1 MSGLL
6 AQVVAQLRSTIER
19 LDAVAVQANRAAT
32 DVAEGNARYA
42 GVGRGT
48 DHPKLRAAVSQSR
61 TGADKAHRIAR
72 LSSDA
77 ARNVA
82 DFLNVIAPGSAPQSA
97 AAASGPP
104 SGEDLLADSDRRDLK
119 RRSFLERSV
128 RRADDIQ
135 EHVSAGTDAL
145 QKGAKALRDFDGPSG
160 THSTG
165 TGTPSVPGPPAR
177 PKIDGAEAAGN
188 LVVVGLLAGVAA
200 HRTLKVMGTWIA
212 RFSRRD
218 GTTAQRTDPGS
229 GKS

>member
-1 MSGLL
+1 MSSLL
-6 AQVVAQLRSTIER
+6 AQVVAQLRSTIDR
-19 LDAVAVQANRAAT
+19 LDALAVQANRAAT

-61 TGADKAHRIAR
+61 TGADKALRIAR

-104 SGEDLLADSDRRDLK
+104 SGEDLLADSDRRDIARAK
-119 RRSFLERSV
+119 ARGWVNRSLRK
-128 RRADDIQ
+128 ADDLQ
-135 EHVSAGTDAL
+135 EHAANATDKT
-145 QKGAKALRDFDGPSG
+145 QKLIKVFTNPNGPSG
-160 THSTG
+160 TQSTG
-165 TGTPSVPGPPAR
+165 TGTPTVPASAPRAR
-177 PKIDGAEAAGN
+177 IDGAEAAGN

-200 HRTLKVMGTWIA
+200 SRLATTTGKLIA
-212 RFSRRD
+212 RFWRR
-218 GTTAQRTDPGS
+218 GR
-229 GKS
+229 

>member
-1 MSGLL
+1 MSSLL
-6 AQVVAQLRSTIER
+6 AQVVAQLRSTIDR
-19 LDAVAVQANRAAT
+19 LDALAVQANRAAT

-104 SGEDLLADSDRRDLK
+104 SGEDLLADSDRRSLARAK
-119 RRSFLERSV
+119 ARGWVNRSLRK
-128 RRADDIQ
+128 ADDLQ
-135 EHVSAGTDAL
+135 EHAANATDKT
-145 QKGAKALRDFDGPSG
+145 QKLIKVFANPKGPSG
-160 THSTG
+160 TQSTG
-165 TGTPSVPGPPAR
+165 TGTPAVPGSAPRA
-177 PKIDGAEAAGN
+177 KIDGAEAAGN

-200 HRTLKVMGTWIA
+200 SRLATVTGKLIA
-212 RFSRRD
+212 RFWRR
-218 GTTAQRTDPGS
+218 GR
-229 GKS
+229 